1 MEKYVESAMENLC
14 LKGDYDAEI
23 SFRGR
28 LFSECSYFDEDTRAI
43 TRQRLYVTDQG
54 EQVYAIVS
62 GLGGQKESRV
72 YKLKLEGDHC
82 IIHNGRS
89 EIVLGTEMLLTCVRG
104 LCGLDETGSASL
116 LASLEE
122 TLKAAN
128 I

>member
-1 MEKYVESAMENLC
+1 MDNYVEAAMDDLC
-14 LKGDYDAEI
+14 LKGDQGAEI

-28 LFSECSYFDEDTRAI
+28 LFSDCSYFDEETRAI

-54 EQVYAIVS
+54 EQVYAITS
-62 GLGGQKESRV
+62 GLGGHKESRV

-82 IIHNGRS
+82 VIHNGQR
-89 EIVLGTEMLLTCVRG
+89 EITLGTEMLLICVRG
-104 LCGLDETGSASL
+104 LCGLDDVGSLSL

>member
-1 MEKYVESAMENLC
+1 MSARDVRWAMRALLLILLAAMVAALAAPRAFADSTE
-14 LKGDYDAEI
+14 DYPI
-23 SFRGR
+23 PRR
-28 LFSECSYFDEDTRAI
+28 
-43 TRQRLYVTDQG
+43 
-54 EQVYAIVS
+54 
-62 GLGGQKESRV
+62 
-72 YKLKLEGDHC
+72 

-128 I
+128 S

>member
-1 MEKYVESAMENLC
+1 MDKYAEAVMDNLC
-14 LKGDYDAEI
+14 LKGDHNAEI

-28 LFSECSYFDEDTRAI
+28 LFSECSYFDEETRAI

-54 EQVYAIVS
+54 EQVYAITS

-82 IIHNGRS
+82 IIDNGLS
-89 EIVLGTEMLLTCVRG
+89 EITLGTEMLLTCVRG
-104 LCGLDETGSASL
+104 LCGLDEAGSVSL

>member
-1 MEKYVESAMENLC
+1 MEKYVDSAMETLC
-14 LKGDYDAEI
+14 LKGDHDAEI

-28 LFSECSYFDEDTRAI
+28 LFSECSYFDEETRAI
-43 TRQRLYVTDQG
+43 TRQRLYITDQG
-54 EQVYAIVS
+54 EQVYAITS
-62 GLGGQKESRV
+62 GLGGRKENRV

-82 IIHNGRS
+82 VIHNGRT
-89 EIVLGTEMLLTCVRG
+89 EISLGTEMLLICVRG
-104 LCGLDETGSASL
+104 LCGLSDAGSASL

>member
-1 MEKYVESAMENLC
+1 MEKYVDSAMEELC
-14 LKGDYDAEI
+14 LKGDHDATI

-28 LFSECSYFDEDTRAI
+28 LFSECSYFDEETRAI

-54 EQVYAIVS
+54 EQVYAITS
-62 GLGGQKESRV
+62 GLGGRKETRV

-82 IIHNGRS
+82 VIHNGRT
-89 EIVLGTEMLLTCVRG
+89 EISLGTEMLLICVRG
-104 LCGLDETGSASL
+104 LCGLGDAGSASL

>member
-1 MEKYVESAMENLC
+1 MNKYVDAVMEDLC
-14 LKGDYDAEI
+14 LKGDFGAEI

-28 LFSECSYFDEDTRAI
+28 LFSECSYFDEESRAI

-54 EQVYAIVS
+54 EQVYAITS
-62 GLGGQKESRV
+62 GLGGHKESRV

-82 IIHNGRS
+82 VIDNGHS
-89 EIVLGTEMLLTCVRG
+89 EITLGTELLLTCVRG
-104 LCGLDETGSASL
+104 LCGLDEQGSAQL
-116 LASLEE
+116 LASLED